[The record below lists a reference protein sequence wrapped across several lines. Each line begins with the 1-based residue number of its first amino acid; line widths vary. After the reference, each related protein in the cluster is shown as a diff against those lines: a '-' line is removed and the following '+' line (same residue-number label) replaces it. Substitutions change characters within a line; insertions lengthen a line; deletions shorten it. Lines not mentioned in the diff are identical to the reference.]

1 MRCPKEKNVQSSSL
15 EILMNS
21 CGRRFGYSRKSIKLI
36 SLSERPLYRKWR
48 IFIFAAISL
57 ALKTLF
63 FAGQL
68 YTKTMLRF
76 SLNVKIQGKK
86 AYEKTR
92 NNIRLF
98 VFKSDLIIHFP
109 PTKYLVSRDHLMAIW
124 NNDISG
130 SEL

>member
-1 MRCPKEKNVQSSSL
+1 MKNFHLCCNFFSL
-15 EILMNS
+15 KN
-21 CGRRFGYSRKSIKLI
+21 
-36 SLSERPLYRKWR
+36 
-48 IFIFAAISL
+48 
-57 ALKTLF
+57 TF

-98 VFKSDLIIHFP
+98 VFKSNLIIHFP
-109 PTKYLVSRDHLMAIW
+109 PTKYLVSRDHLMAI
-124 NNDISG
+124 
-130 SEL
+130 

>member
-1 MRCPKEKNVQSSSL
+1 MCAVQRKKMFKALLSRFWWTHAVGVLATPGNQSSWFPYQKDHYTGNEDFHLCCNFFSL
-15 EILMNS
+15 KN
-21 CGRRFGYSRKSIKLI
+21 
-36 SLSERPLYRKWR
+36 
-48 IFIFAAISL
+48 
-57 ALKTLF
+57 TF

-98 VFKSDLIIHFP
+98 VFKSDLIIHFS